1 MELASQEEAGAR
13 AFAGLYGRRDAPIL
27 SILITTSVMTL
38 ASCVRGLVGGH
49 KCSDCRRV
57 LVLLWAALL
66 RPVARGPRWPR
77 SRRR

>member
-38 ASCVRGLVGGH
+38 AR
-49 KCSDCRRV
+49 
-57 LVLLWAALL
+57 AASAVSLGATSVKTAH
-66 RPVARGPRWPR
+66 VAA
-77 SRRR
+77 